1 MLILETASTS
11 SLEGGVSLST
21 TSVAALGSFG
31 AVVNL
36 TNGEGVLDFCTMIKI
51 IIFIAAAG
59 MPSCNSPS
67 WVALD
72 L

>member
-1 MLILETASTS
+1 MS
-11 SLEGGVSLST
+11 SMEGEVSLST
-21 TSVAALGSFG
+21 TSVAALDSFG

-36 TNGEGVLDFCTMIKI
+36 TNGEGVLDFCTMMKI
-51 IIFIAAAG
+51 IIFIAAVG
-59 MPSCNSPS
+59 MPSCVVGSNSPS